1 MNYKFCRLRIELY
14 FWKMMQHLKLR
25 FLLPHVLVTLFFA
38 AISLMYF
45 YPVLSVKELV
55 QSDIVQFKGMQRQVL
70 EHRAAFDEEPYWID
84 NAFVGMPT
92 YQITPRYPF
101 DVLRYMD
108 TAIRFL
114 PRPADMLFL
123 YLFFFYLFAQ
133 SRRFSIPI
141 SVLGSLAYGFSSYYI
156 IILMVGHNTKAM
168 ALAYAP
174 LIFLGLFQLLIDKK
188 KIGFIWFTLGLA
200 LQLHANHLQM
210 TYYTLIM
217 VAIWVLLWGIWTWRK
232 EGIRLLFKPIG
243 KLILA
248 GVIALLLNAQ
258 GVLATLEYTQFSTRS
273 ASELTINPD
282 GTPKESSAGLSF
294 DYITEYSYGILETL
308 TFFAPNVVGGSS
320 SASFPMNS
328 EFVQFLRTLDAETA
342 NTIFRYARPYW
353 GDQPIVAAP
362 VYLGIVILF
371 FALLG
376 IITANRNI
384 RVVLLVI
391 VGTSLLFS
399 WGKNLP
405 ELAQFFIDYLPL
417 YDKFRA
423 VSSAQI
429 MIMLCTPY
437 AAMLGVQFLVKD
449 NVVTRQKLLKCYYV
463 LSVFV
468 FLILFLIAG
477 SKGFF
482 SFTSAY
488 EPFAQYPEVM
498 NPLKKARAALLV
510 QDIWQLLI
518 FIFLIVVFTL
528 LFWKKKISSVVF
540 VMLMTVLALTDLWKQ
555 NRTYFEEDQFVS
567 TFRHKQ
573 AFVATPQDKEIVK
586 DISRYRVFEPQLG
599 TSNARTAFFHRA
611 IGGYHGA
618 KPAALQEVYDFYL
631 QQEDSTV
638 LDMLNVKYVLDN
650 ALENGYSLRASALG
664 PAWLVNEVVSVG
676 SANAELL
683 ALGNINPKKQALS
696 QELNNTI
703 YKPSS
708 LDTITLTEQR
718 NNLLRY
724 NVNVEHQRLAVFS
737 EMHYPKGW
745 QAYLNDIPIDHYK
758 VNYLLRG
765 VVVPSGSHE
774 LVFKFQPDVIRHG
787 TLFMASGWLIF
798 ILTIGLFIRKSK
810 VIG

>member
-1 MNYKFCRLRIELY
+1 
-14 FWKMMQHLKLR
+14 MQHLKLR
-25 FLLPHVLVTLFFA
+25 FLLPHVLVMLLFA
-38 AISLMYF
+38 GISLMYF
-45 YPVLSVKELV
+45 YPVLSGKVLV

-70 EHRAAFDEEPYWID
+70 EHRTAFDEEPYWID

-101 DVLRYMD
+101 DVLRHID
-108 TAIRFL
+108 NAIRFL

-188 KIGFIWFTLGLA
+188 KIGFIWLTLGLA

-210 TYYTLIM
+210 TYYVLIM
-217 VAIWVLLWGIWTWRK
+217 AAIWVLLWGIWTWRK
-232 EGIRLLFKPIG
+232 EGIRLLFKHIG

-248 GVIALLLNAQ
+248 GIVALLLNAQ
-258 GVLATLEYTQFSTRS
+258 GVLATLEYIQFSTRS

-282 GTPKESSAGLSF
+282 GTPKESVAGLSF

-308 TFFAPNVVGGSS
+308 TFFAPNVMGGSS
-320 SASFPMNS
+320 SSSFPMNS
-328 EFVQFLRTLDAETA
+328 DFVKFLRTLDAETA

-362 VYLGIVILF
+362 VYLGIVVLF

-376 IITANRNI
+376 VTIANRNT
-384 RVVLLVI
+384 RTVLLII
-391 VGTSLLFS
+391 VSVSLLFS

-405 ELAQFFIDYLPL
+405 ELTQFFIDYLPL

-468 FLILFLIAG
+468 FLILYLMAG

-482 SFTSAY
+482 SFNSAY

-498 NPLKKARAALLV
+498 NPLKKARADLLI

-518 FIFLIVVFTL
+518 FVCLIIAFTI
-528 LFWKKKISSVVF
+528 LFWKRKISSIVF
-540 VMLMTVLALTDLWKQ
+540 VVLITVLALTDLWKQ

-567 TFRHKQ
+567 SFRHKQ
-573 AFVATPQDKEIVK
+573 AFVATPQDKAILK
-586 DISRYRVFEPQLG
+586 DTSRYRVFEPQLG
-599 TSNARTAFFHRA
+599 ASNARTAYFHRA

-631 QQEDSTV
+631 QKEDSTV

-664 PAWLVNEVVSVG
+664 PAWLVNELVSVD
-676 SANAELL
+676 SANDEMIG
-683 ALGNINPKKQALS
+683 LGTINPKNQALS
-696 QELNNTI
+696 QELDYTL
-703 YKPSS
+703 YKTSS
-708 LDTITLTEQR
+708 LDTLVLTEQR

-737 EMHYPKGW
+737 EMQYSKGW
-745 QAYLNDIPIDHYK
+745 QAYLNDNPIDHYR

-765 VVVPSGSHE
+765 VVVPPGSHE
-774 LVFKFQPDVIRHG
+774 LVFKFEPDVIRLG
-787 TLFMASGWLIF
+787 TLFMASGWVIF
-798 ILTIGLFIRKSK
+798 ILTVGLFIRKSK